1 MKFRNFSPF
10 MALAFLFISW
20 CAEAQEKPDREIE
33 IRKNVKLILASIPAD
48 TPEDVA
54 SQYQSFLPILQEAL
68 KENTKDE
75 ADECALTLR
84 VSVGIK
90 EIGSGKV
97 KRAQARLTAFRRNSK
112 QEYVGSLIL
121 YSYIT
126 SGPVNKDETVQFLKR
141 QILEPSECHPAER

>member
-1 MKFRNFSPF
+1 MKFRNFLPF

-20 CAEAQEKPDREIE
+20 RAEAQEKPNQEIQ
-33 IRKNVKLILASIPAD
+33 IRKNVKLILMSIPAN
-48 TPEDVA
+48 TPEDIV
-54 SQYQSFLPILQEAL
+54 SQYRSFLLILEEAL

-75 ADECALTLR
+75 ADECALTLQ

-97 KRAQARLTAFRRNSK
+97 KRAQARITAFRRNSK
-112 QEYVGSLIL
+112 QEYLGSFIL

-126 SGPVNKDETVQFLKR
+126 GGPVNKDETVQFLKR